1 MSDARLKSFID
12 RVIRLKEEQDTI
24 AADIREVYA
33 EAKGEGYDK
42 TAMGQVVA
50 YLRKVEKVGVS
61 AVEERRTIFDLYLEA
76 YERPSHAHTC
86 EATPAKGKANDGN
99 SKQHVGRTD
108 DEQRNAARVSS
119 TDGRRESA
127 DESDQGQGAGASGTD
142 RGGGPVSG
150 TLDSQDEDGR
160 SGHVG
165 REARHEI
172 TIPNSLPSPPEAN
185 TTGEGVSS
193 PASPVTVSV
202 LHSPEV
208 AGGRPY
214 PSSDEAPAGQHGMF
228 GQSEHQTA
236 SAAQGRNEPAS
247 ASGASAT
254 PSAMTARTQVELIRL
269 LRPNCAHADDLE
281 KCGGQGSKHCHACQ
295 TAAREVTA

>member
-1 MSDARLKSFID
+1 MSDTTQS
-12 RVIRLKEEQDTI
+12 I
-24 AADIREVYA
+24 AALQFAGYFRRWQEIEDAKQELA
-33 EAKGEGYDK
+33 DQSKDLFSDMKGEGYDGK
-42 TAMGQVVA
+42 ITRAVFRDKRKELTQDTAE
-50 YLRKVEKVGVS
+50 R
-61 AVEERRTIFDLYLEA
+61 EEREAIYDLYWTALESGLSK
-76 YERPSHAHTC
+76 PSAH
-86 EATPAKGKANDGN
+86 PAPAHEK
-99 SKQHVGRTD
+99 
-108 DEQRNAARVSS
+108 
-119 TDGRRESA
+119 
-127 DESDQGQGAGASGTD
+127 
-142 RGGGPVSG
+142 
-150 TLDSQDEDGR
+150 TLK
-160 SGHVG
+160 
-165 REARHEI
+165 
-172 TIPNSLPSPPEAN
+172 NSLPSPPEAN

-295 TAAREVTA
+295 TAAREVAA